1 MRKVHA
7 VRAGDPG
14 RSDKSASS
22 AGLVGHVDG
31 AVFGAWTMTA
41 PVPVRP
47 PAGLTPGSV
56 LTIRTDGM
64 PLRCVVVGKGD
75 EYSLRAR
82 LAAAW
87 TCLRWRP

>member
-1 MRKVHA
+1 MRKVYA
-7 VRAGDPG
+7 VRAGDSG
-14 RSDKSASS
+14 GSDGSASS

-31 AVFGAWTMTA
+31 AVFGAWTMTGT
-41 PVPVRP
+41 VRP
-47 PAGLTPGSV
+47 PAGLAPGSV

-87 TCLRWRP
+87 MCLRWRP